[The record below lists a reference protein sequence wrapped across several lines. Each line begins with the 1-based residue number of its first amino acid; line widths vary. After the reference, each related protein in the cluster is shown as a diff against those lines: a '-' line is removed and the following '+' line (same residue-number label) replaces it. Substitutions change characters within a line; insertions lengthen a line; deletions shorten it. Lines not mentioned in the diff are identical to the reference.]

1 MARYPVN
8 NRGITRTDK
17 NEAYRRFMAARMA
30 GQSQQ
35 QAVAHAKDF
44 TKGGPSQEQAE
55 QITEKFPPATL
66 KGVEV
71 HDPRQPQEQ
80 SEEVAS
86 DDPTPNVQ
94 DTAPVEEQSADVE
107 AESAQEQ
114 KPEVQEEA
122 EKVEKQKPEGVAY
135 HEIPDSELDDYE
147 IGVLRKVYIEAAVR
161 TPDGR
166 WGKDKLIKAIKFE
179 RRQKAQELA
188 QVAAAVKAKNNEQSA
203 G

>member
-8 NRGITRTDK
+8 SRGMVRTDK

-35 QAVAHAKDF
+35 QAVAHSKDF

-55 QITEKFPPATL
+55 QITEKFPPATP
-66 KGVEV
+66 EFA
-71 HDPRQPQEQ
+71 PQTISFGAEQ
-80 SEEVAS
+80 KSETAS
-86 DDPTPNVQ
+86 DDTTPNVQ

-114 KPEVQEEA
+114 KPEVQEA
-122 EKVEKQKPEGVAY
+122 EKAEKQKPEGLAY
-135 HEIPDSELDDYE
+135 HEIPDSELADYD

>member
-8 NRGITRTDK
+8 NRGMVRTDK

-44 TKGGPSQEQAE
+44 TKGGPSEQQAE
-55 QITEKFPPATL
+55 QIAEKFPPATL

-71 HDPRQPQEQ
+71 HDPRPAQEQ

-86 DDPTPNVQ
+86 DDQTPNVQ

-107 AESAQEQ
+107 APSAQEQ
-114 KPEVQEEA
+114 KPEVQEA

-135 HEIPDSELDDYE
+135 DEIPDAELGDYDL
-147 IGVLRKVYIEAAVR
+147 VALRKVYIAVTLN

-166 WGKDKLIKAIKFE
+166 WSKDSLIKAIKFE
-179 RRQKAQELA
+179 RRQKAKELA
-188 QVAAAVKAKNNEQSA
+188 RVAAAVKAKNNEQSA